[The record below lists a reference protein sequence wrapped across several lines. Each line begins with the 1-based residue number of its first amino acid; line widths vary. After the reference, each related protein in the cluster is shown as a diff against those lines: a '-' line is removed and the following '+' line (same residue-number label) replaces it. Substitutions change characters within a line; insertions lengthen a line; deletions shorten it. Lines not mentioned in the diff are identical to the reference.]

1 MKNFA
6 DVRDYLLNNEEA
18 LLSIVRDIN
27 SYNGSLEHLDF
38 YENDEEFFEMFF
50 HNNPMEAVRASF
62 YGHYNYSDDYV
73 RFNGYGNLESFNEWG
88 IIEECKGYIDDIVNE
103 LDNCWEALYIYDDEL
118 LKLLEEEEEEEEE

>member
-18 LLSIVRDIN
+18 LLSIVKDIN

-62 YGHYNYSDDYV
+62 YGDYRYCDDYV
-73 RFNGYGNLESFNEWG
+73 RFNGYGNLESFSEYDL
-88 IIEECKGYIDDIVNE
+88 IEECKDYINDIVEE
-103 LDNCWEALYIYDDEL
+103 LDNCWESLYIYDDEL
-118 LKLLEEEEEEEEE
+118 VKLLEEEEEEEE